1 MIVPDY
7 QLSLAIG
14 KEGQN
19 ARLAARLTGFKI
31 DIKSETQAR
40 EMGLFEQMGLQYRDT
55 PAASFEE
62 ETYEEPE
69 NYQEYQEDYQE
80 DVNEQE

>member
-1 MIVPDY
+1 
-7 QLSLAIG
+7 
-14 KEGQN
+14 
-19 ARLAARLTGFKI
+19 
-31 DIKSETQAR
+31 
-40 EMGLFEQMGLQYRDT
+40 MGLFEQMGLQYGDT